1 MWREARLVTP
11 RRASALGEAAAARS
25 TGAAERARRAL
36 VELDRRAATITFA
49 VVAQAGV
56 SRQFLY
62 SHPDLRADIE
72 LLRGRQRA
80 PARLPARER
89 PSDESIR
96 VRLRVAL
103 DEHKRLRDEIA
114 ALREELALG
123 HGRVR
128 ELELAARARS
138 AGCASP
144 ARETRPAAPPRCTEP
159 ASARPAPDRSGR
171 RSLQAKGEANLD
183 PRARPLSD
191 PCRRDLLDQAV
202 LVLAPLSL
210 RLRAFPSS
218 GSG

>member
-1 MWREARLVTP
+1 MWREGRLVTP

-36 VELDRRAATITFA
+36 VELDRRGATITFA
-49 VVAQAGV
+49 VVAAQAGV

-114 ALREELALG
+114 ALREELALA

-128 ELELAARARS
+128 ELELAARAGS

-144 ARETRPAAPPRCTEP
+144 GPRDTPCGPAALHGTR
-159 ASARPAPDRSGR
+159 
-171 RSLQAKGEANLD
+171 
-183 PRARPLSD
+183 
-191 PCRRDLLDQAV
+191 
-202 LVLAPLSL
+202 
-210 RLRAFPSS
+210 
-218 GSG
+218 